1 MAATI
6 TIHIAIKG
14 FSKYLDYK
22 LDIRQDQFTSVANS
36 VNKNYTIS
44 FGSALLFSFILIG
57 GMLEKYGSRHTRLF
71 ILLPLQFTAM
81 TVVFP
86 LLIILGNSKLK
97 KKLYKILAR
106 RLTKFLKRFYS
117 NRIYVIVWA
126 QYSHLKL
133 DLKKIYCSVDELCCK
148 FSK

>member
-14 FSKYLDYK
+14 LSKYLDYK
-22 LDIRQDQFTSVANS
+22 LDIDQDPLSSVANS
-36 VNKNYTIS
+36 VNKNYTVS
-44 FGSALLFSFILIG
+44 FGSALIFSFILIG
-57 GMLEKYGSRHTRLF
+57 GMIEKYGSRHTRIF

-86 LLIILGNSKLK
+86 LLIIVGNAKLK
-97 KKLYKILAR
+97 KKLYKMFAR

-117 NRIYVIVWA
+117 NRIYVIV
-126 QYSHLKL
+126 
-133 DLKKIYCSVDELCCK
+133 
-148 FSK
+148 

>member
-6 TIHIAIKG
+6 AIHIAIKG
-14 FSKYLDYK
+14 ISKYLDYK
-22 LDIRQDQFTSVANS
+22 LHIGQDQFISVANS
-36 VNKNYTIS
+36 VNKNYTVS
-44 FGSALLFSFILIG
+44 FGSALLFSLTLIG
-57 GMLEKYGSRHTRLF
+57 GMTEKYGSRRTRLF

-106 RLTKFLKRFYS
+106 RPTKFLKRFYS
-117 NRIYVIVWA
+117 NRIYVIV
-126 QYSHLKL
+126 
-133 DLKKIYCSVDELCCK
+133 
-148 FSK
+148 